1 MYVCM
6 TRRENAFPSFPARAS
21 DFHVSRFTLHVT
33 KSIVTCKV
41 KKHELRASGLETQ
54 LPCLACMQASE
65 KRLSPLRRI
74 KRASAG
80 LELTVGDNQ

>member
-21 DFHVSRFTLHVT
+21 DFHVPRFTLNVT

-41 KKHELRASGLETQ
+41 KKTRAESKATS
-54 LPCLACMQASE
+54 QAVS
-65 KRLSPLRRI
+65 KHNSP
-74 KRASAG
+74 A
-80 LELTVGDNQ
+80 